1 MIDFYLSEFL
11 NVARPVFWPARDH
24 ILAKW
29 FRETRATSFRLEMSQ
44 APCITHDFDIYLEM
58 KFLRKLLIFLQN
70 CPTFVLGVF
79 IWSSHKWFPRVFYFS
94 TIPNRSQTNPEPILA
109 RFYVL
114 NPNWVRLA
122 NDESI
127 LHFIIIGGKD
137 FKYVSTFE
145 AP

>member
-1 MIDFYLSEFL
+1 MIDFYLSDFL
-11 NVARPVFWPARDH
+11 NVARPVFRPARDH
-24 ILAKW
+24 IFAKW
-29 FRETRATSFRLEMSQ
+29 LPKTRATSFLWSKYRARSIM
-44 APCITHDFDIYLEM
+44 HGFDIYLGM
-58 KFLRKLLIFLQN
+58 KILRKVLIFCEIVPLLFLE
-70 CPTFVLGVF
+70 CSFGVVKSGF
-79 IWSSHKWFPRVFYFS
+79 LECSISRP
-94 TIPNRSQTNPEPILA
+94 IPNRSQTNPKPILA

-114 NPNWVRLA
+114 NPNWVRLV